1 MSNIGKIILVVV
13 VGITSLSLTGCGNEP
28 RTELTPVKKVCI
40 EMMQQVP
47 VYYEDFEFWDVGMLR
62 DDPDLSDM
70 YQVWYDRKV
79 EFLEQNYGL
88 QSTSVDYLGQG
99 EGLLYIIV
107 ADYDIGTL
115 RDRIRLDFYRDTS
128 YEDMEVWK
136 SEQNINGNWVLAE
149 GLLIRGAN
157 VSNVDDY
164 SKVSRGEELSMY
176 DKNAAELLEKL
187 PEGIMTR
194 ISRSSYPEGLILS
207 GMSVD
212 KEDQNTLRWTNVYQ
226 FESIEAAENTEVSEY
241 FQGIEDSVAESES
254 ESAKHGESPPF
265 RDFSLERS
273 GKSIE
278 WSVLLDVQYM
288 IALLF
293 YG

>member
-1 MSNIGKIILVVV
+1 MKNIGKISLVVV
-13 VGITSLSLTGCGNEP
+13 VIIISLSLIGCGKEP
-28 RTELTPVKKVCI
+28 QTELTPAKKVCI

-70 YQVWYDRKV
+70 YQVWYERKV

-99 EGLLYIIV
+99 EGLYIIV
-107 ADYDIGTL
+107 ADYDIGTF
-115 RDRIRLDFYRDTS
+115 RDRISLDFYRDTG

-136 SEQNINGNWVLAE
+136 SEQNINGNWVLTE

-164 SKVSRGEELSMY
+164 LKVARGDELSMY
-176 DKNAAELLEKL
+176 DKNAAELLDKM

-194 ISRSSYPEGLILS
+194 ISRYSYPEGLVLS
-207 GMSVD
+207 GMSVT
-212 KEDQNTLRWTNVYQ
+212 KEEKNVLRWINTYE
-226 FESIEAAENTEVSEY
+226 FENAEAAENAEVTEY
-241 FQGIEDSVAESES
+241 FQGIEVSAAEAESEL
-254 ESAKHGESPPF
+254 EKHGGSF
-265 RDFSLERS
+265 QISDFSLECT
-273 GKSIE
+273 GKFIE

>member
-1 MSNIGKIILVVV
+1 MKNIGKIILIVVV
-13 VGITSLSLTGCGNEP
+13 AVTSLSLIGCVNEP
-28 RTELTPVKKVCI
+28 RTELMLVKKVCI

-79 EFLEQNYGL
+79 EFMEQNYGL

-99 EGLLYIIV
+99 EGLDIIV
-107 ADYDIGTL
+107 ADYDVGVL
-115 RDRIRLDFYRDTS
+115 RDRISLDFYRDTS
-128 YEDMEVWK
+128 YEDMEIWK
-136 SEQNINGNWVLAE
+136 SEQNINGNWVLNE

-164 SKVSRGEELSMY
+164 LKVARGDELSMY
-176 DKNAAELLEKL
+176 DKNAAELLDKL

-194 ISRSSYPEGLILS
+194 ISRYSYPEGLILS
-207 GMSVD
+207 GMSIT
-212 KEDQNTLRWTNVYQ
+212 KEEKNVLRWTNIHE
-226 FESIEAAENTEVSEY
+226 FESAEAAESAEVSEY
-241 FQGIEDSVAESES
+241 FQGIEDSIAEAESES
-254 ESAKHGESPPF
+254 EKHGVSF
-265 RDFSLERS
+265 QIRDFSLERS
-273 GKSIE
+273 GKFIE
-278 WSVLLDVQYM
+278 WSVLLDIEYV